1 MRRLWCQ
8 LAVSYALLAFCAMI
22 ILVVMIYGFH
32 GYSDFQAA
40 ISSEKVEKKLQDE
53 QIILLHAINSPGN
66 FEWVE
71 KARDN
76 VRQALMSLGE
86 DNDGLAAYR
95 ITNSSRPEIYLRIY
109 DKNNEL
115 IIADPAGFSNEIES
129 VFSEKTASFGAEKSV
144 NIMDK
149 DSYVWVSMPV
159 LNEHEDIVGY
169 LRVLFGAKF
178 SIVLQLKSVLYFL
191 IHVVDDLIILSIPI
205 GIVCGLVAS
214 RYVTKQLQ
222 IMNEVTESWRHGNF
236 EPRIALPSD
245 DVLIRHSQ
253 HLNDMARDL
262 ERYLGLKEDLA
273 VSDERNRVARELHDT
288 VKQKLFALGLQLAAA
303 KAKPAAAETFRE
315 HILEAEIITRDA
327 QHDVM
332 EIITQLRPTGT
343 GDASFYDRIG
353 MIADDFRRRFGVDI
367 ELNHSQLTAINAYAE
382 HHVLRIIQESVMNA
396 VRHGKASKIVIESR
410 IDSNTAEVT
419 ISDNGSGFDPETE
432 TTGFGLISMRD
443 RMRDL
448 DCGTFDV
455 KSAAQMGT
463 RISLSWKNMA

>member
-1 MRRLWCQ
+1 
-8 LAVSYALLAFCAMI
+8 MI

-115 IIADPAGFSNEIES
+115 IIADPVGFYNEIEN
-129 VFSEKTASFGAEKSV
+129 VFSEKTAFFGAEKSV
-144 NIMDK
+144 SIMDK
-149 DSYVWVSMPV
+149 DGYVWVNMPV